1 MGRVARLQGSAAV
14 TSGTMLSGSFYTT
27 SPQEWPA
34 CAVLGAFVCLG
45 IVARRA
51 VCGVSRGLSGR
62 KKSADRSRR
71 RFSQNNCDIP
81 PLFRGRPAANPPKI
95 GPFPH
100 LPPPVPPFPAFLRY
114 VVPVHFQY
122 HSKCCRNN
130 ILFGRRR
137 KPHLFPFRRA
147 VSLDNG

>member
-14 TSGTMLSGSFYTT
+14 TSGTMPSGSFYTT

-51 VCGVSRGLSGR
+51 VCGASWGLSGR

-114 VVPVHFQY
+114 VVPVQGRPQRDRSLKTPLEFQPTPP
-122 HSKCCRNN
+122 HR
-130 ILFGRRR
+130 GRPGSTL
-137 KPHLFPFRRA
+137 K
-147 VSLDNG
+147 